1 MISGR
6 GQLHA
11 EIPYLY
17 VHLHPLSS
25 ALLWICVCIFL
36 SVPLL
41 LRYIYSLL
49 VPPRPE
55 GDIRCRG
62 HHARPISPRLNV
74 DGSSL
79 QLKNASSLILT
90 FIDISFILSTT
101 TMSPSARNSADFK
114 SPDPRSARLDAITN
128 PGAVKINVEGAF
140 IVDEEPRSRSRS
152 PIEADGVHYES
163 KDIRLPH
170 HTGVVSHVA
179 VDVSD
184 DALPPPHSVMV
195 ICPPQSEIPNP
206 SNDDEGAVTDQDTF
220 PMLDRLAD
228 RWPNWFISRASWT
241 LRIMAAG

>member
-1 MISGR
+1 MHDLRTWPAACGNFLPVPTPIFS
-6 GQLHA
+6 L
-11 EIPYLY
+11 
-17 VHLHPLSS
+17 
-25 ALLWICVCIFL
+25 ICNSLCICICIFL
-36 SVPLL
+36 FVCTLTS
-41 LRYIYSLL
+41 YCIYSLL

-62 HHARPISPRLNV
+62 YHARPISPRLVV
-74 DGSSL
+74 DGSL

-90 FIDISFILSTT
+90 FIYFSFISTI

-114 SPDPRSARLDAITN
+114 SPEPRSARLDAITN

-184 DALPPPHSVMV
+184 PSFFPPHSVKF
-195 ICPPQSEIPNP
+195 ICPPAIGNP
-206 SNDDEGAVTDQDTF
+206 KTQQRRMRRD
-220 PMLDRLAD
+220 
-228 RWPNWFISRASWT
+228 
-241 LRIMAAG
+241 